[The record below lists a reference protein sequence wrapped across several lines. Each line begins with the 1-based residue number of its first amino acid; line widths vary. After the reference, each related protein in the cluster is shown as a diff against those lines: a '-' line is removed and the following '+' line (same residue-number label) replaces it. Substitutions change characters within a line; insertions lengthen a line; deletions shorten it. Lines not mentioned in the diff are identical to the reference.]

1 MIKRVILALLMLPAI
16 LIILITA
23 TAKRLM
29 DDLNEDAINSVFE
42 YLSGI
47 DGMREVIL
55 SETGVIIVLYWMSQ
69 YSHWV
74 ITACVIW
81 IAILAYILFSLRRSK
96 RGKRKKKV

>member
-1 MIKRVILALLMLPAI
+1 MIKRAILAFLMFPAI
-16 LIILITA
+16 LIILVTA

-55 SETGVIIVLYWMSQ
+55 SETGVMIVLYWMSQ

-81 IAILAYILFSLRRSK
+81 IAILAYALFSLRRTK
-96 RGKRKKKV
+96 RGKRKKEV

>member
-81 IAILAYILFSLRRSK
+81 IAILAYVLFSLRRSK

>member
-1 MIKRVILALLMLPAI
+1 MIKRAILAFLMFPAI
-16 LIILITA
+16 LIILVTA

-55 SETGVIIVLYWMSQ
+55 SETGVMIVLYWMSQ

-81 IAILAYILFSLRRSK
+81 IAILAYVLFSLRRTK
-96 RGKRKKKV
+96 RGKRKKEV

>member
-1 MIKRVILALLMLPAI
+1 MIKRAILALLMFPAI

-55 SETGVIIVLYWMSQ
+55 SETGVMIVLYWMSQ

-81 IAILAYILFSLRRSK
+81 IAILAYVLFSLRRTK
-96 RGKRKKKV
+96 RGKRKKEV